1 MPNQNFHPFTKPF
14 YIFFLVFPSGISQGF
29 VSVALPYFLVNSGFS
44 VAQSAGIV
52 AVGFSANLWRF
63 IWGPVVDLSLSLKK
77 WYWIGLLIC
86 TGTLLLLCVTPLTV
100 NGAVWLTVV
109 VFVSQVACTFLLLPV
124 TGFMAH
130 SIEPNKKGKAAGW
143 FQAGSLAGVGFG
155 GGAGLWLGTHYS
167 IVVAGV
173 ILTVISVVFALA
185 ILLIKDVQHSK
196 QKPIL
201 QEIMAMGKDIIT
213 MLKIPVVLFAIILIT
228 MPIGTGAAANL
239 WSAIAKDWKVNADTV
254 ALVTGILSGLISA
267 VGCVVGGFFADRKGI
282 WFAYLGSGSICAFIT
297 LVMAAMPYQPV
308 VYIVGVLA
316 YTFGIGLINAAFT
329 SVLLFAAGK
338 RNAATKYSLLSSL
351 GNLPVVYMTAI
362 DGFTHDRYSSKYML
376 ATEAILGIAFVVIC
390 ILVLSQMKRNKLL
403 LRTID

>member
-1 MPNQNFHPFTKPF
+1 MPNQNPRPFTKPF

-29 VSVALPYFLVNSGFS
+29 VTVALPYFLVQSGFS

-63 IWGPVVDLSLSLKK
+63 VWGPVVDLSLSLRK
-77 WYWIGLLIC
+77 WFWIGLAMC
-86 TGTLLLLCVTPLTV
+86 TGTLLLLCITPLTV

-109 VFVSQVACTFLLLPV
+109 VFLSQVACTFLLLPV
-124 TGFMAH
+124 TGFIAH

-143 FQAGSLAGVGFG
+143 YQAGSLAGVGFG
-155 GGAGLWLGTHYS
+155 GGAGLWLGTHYN

-173 ILTVISVVFALA
+173 ILTVISVVFALV
-185 ILLIKDVQHSK
+185 ILLIKDVRHSK

-201 QEIMAMGKDIIT
+201 QEITAMGKDIIT
-213 MLKIPVVLFAIILIT
+213 MVKIPVVLFAIILIT

-267 VGCVVGGFFADRKGI
+267 VGCVVGGIFVDRKGI
-282 WFAYLGSGSICAFIT
+282 WFAYLGSGSICAIIT

-329 SVLLFAAGK
+329 SVLLYAAGK

-362 DGFTHDRYSSKYML
+362 DGWSHDRYGSKYML
-376 ATEAILGIAFVVIC
+376 AAEAILGIVFVVIC
-390 ILVLSQMKRNKLL
+390 ILVLSKMKRKKLL
-403 LRTID
+403 LETID

>member
-1 MPNQNFHPFTKPF
+1 MPNQNPHPFTKPF

-29 VSVALPYFLVNSGFS
+29 VSVALPYLLVNSGFS
-44 VAQSAGIV
+44 VAQSAGII

-77 WYWIGLLIC
+77 WYLIGLVVC
-86 TGTLLLLCVTPLTV
+86 TVGLLLLCFTPLTV
-100 NGAVWLTVV
+100 KGAAWLTTI
-109 VFVSQVACTFLLLPV
+109 VFLSQVAATFLLLPV
-124 TGFMAH
+124 SGFMAH

-143 FQAGSLAGVGFG
+143 YQAGNLAGTGFG
-155 GGAGLWLGTHYS
+155 GGVGLFLATRYS
-167 IVVAGV
+167 VGLSGI
-173 ILTVISVVFALA
+173 ILAAISVSFALV
-185 ILLIKDVQHSK
+185 ILLIKDVQYSK

-201 QEIMAMGKDIIT
+201 QEITGMGKDIIT

-254 ALVTGILSGLISA
+254 ALVTGILSGLVSA

-297 LVMAAMPYQPV
+297 MVMAAMPYQPV

-316 YTFGIGLINAAFT
+316 YTFGIGLINAAFS
-329 SVLLFAAGK
+329 SVLLYAAGK

-362 DGFTHDRYSSKYML
+362 NGFTHDRHSSKYML
-376 ATEAILGIAFVVIC
+376 ATEAILGFVFVLIC
-390 ILVLSQMKRNKLL
+390 ILVLSKMRSKKLL
-403 LRTID
+403 LQTID